1 MFIPCKVSE
10 SPHPYLSHNW
20 GPLCRIICSL
30 KLCPR
35 EPSCLIHSSIMTAV
49 IYYLSQLY
57 PSFLYSAKKK
67 KKVISVLLFLDFW
80 FSHEQVLVPALLF
93 QSEILFKVHW
103 FVWLKLPQRAGIN
116 VACISYCAILRMF
129 STSCHVGSVHLL
141 RANTVTCALLSHK
154 AAPSSAQRS

>member
-67 KKVISVLLFLDFW
+67 KKGYFSATIFGFLIFTWASPSSSSVISIWNSVQSTLVCMIEASTKSRYKCGLHQLLCDL
-80 FSHEQVLVPALLF
+80 A
-93 QSEILFKVHW
+93 
-103 FVWLKLPQRAGIN
+103 
-116 VACISYCAILRMF
+116 
-129 STSCHVGSVHLL
+129 HVFY
-141 RANTVTCALLSHK
+141 LLSCRQCAFIKSQHCDMCT
-154 AAPSSAQRS
+154 PEP